1 MIDGGSAMAD
11 SPAAL
16 VQRFFDAF
24 RAGDRTTAEAM
35 LADDLLFRSPH
46 DPALDKAGYFE
57 RCWPNREHL
66 RSQRL
71 DRVFEQGDEVF
82 ISYEAEREGAPRFRN
97 AELIRV
103 VDGRIREI
111 DVFYGADR

>member
-1 MIDGGSAMAD
+1 MAD

-16 VQRFFDAF
+16 VHRFYDAF
-24 RAGDRTTAEAM
+24 RGGDRPTAEAL
-35 LADDLLFRSPH
+35 LADDLVFRSPH
-46 DPALDKAGYFE
+46 DPHLDKARYFE

-66 RSQRL
+66 RSQAL

-103 VDGRIREI
+103 GDGRIREI

>member
-1 MIDGGSAMAD
+1 MAD

-16 VQRFFDAF
+16 VQRFYDAF
-24 RAGDRTTAEAM
+24 HGGDRPTAEAL
-35 LADDLLFRSPH
+35 LADDLVFHSPH
-46 DPALDKAGYFE
+46 DPHLGKTAYFE
-57 RCWPNREHL
+57 RCWPNHERL
-66 RSQRL
+66 RSHGL

-103 VDGRIREI
+103 ADGRIREI